1 MISFLALG
9 VLAIA
14 TVAMSSR
21 AASLR
26 YFRIQAGWSKGGAA
40 VRLIGNQLEVLV
52 EDMPSPAR
60 GMGYQV
66 WVVDTSEKK
75 RIPTTAWIHLNQ
87 LHQAGVNVPGN
98 FHNWD
103 AVAIYAEPL
112 TGSDTAR
119 RAAVAVGD
127 LRSLR

>member
-1 MISFLALG
+1 
-9 VLAIA
+9 
-14 TVAMSSR
+14 
-21 AASLR
+21 
-26 YFRIQAGWSKGGAA
+26 
-40 VRLIGNQLEVLV
+40 
-52 EDMPSPAR
+52 
-60 GMGYQV
+60 MGYQV
-66 WVVDTSEKK
+66 WVVDSSDKK